1 MINYIFSH
9 LDGEF
14 FFLDPETKIS
24 KVAPDY
30 WKKVASA
37 TFTVFL
43 RVKFFPDDIYYILYV
58 FFIVYIYCISYLDCL
73 LKDPLTSGFY
83 LCLLVLGSP
92 MW

>member
-1 MINYIFSH
+1 MFSH

-37 TFTVFL
+37 TFTLYL
-43 RVKFFPDDIYYILYV
+43 RVRFFPDDISYILYV
-58 FFIVYIYCISYLDCL
+58 FYLLFKYTSSCDCL
-73 LKDPLTSGFY
+73 VEDVELEFCGF
-83 LCLLVLGSP
+83 CHGKNIF
-92 MW
+92 